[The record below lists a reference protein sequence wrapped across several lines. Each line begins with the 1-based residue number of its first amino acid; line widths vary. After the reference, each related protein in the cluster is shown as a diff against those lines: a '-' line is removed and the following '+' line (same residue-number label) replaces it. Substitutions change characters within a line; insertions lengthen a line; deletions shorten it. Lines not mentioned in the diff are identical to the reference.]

1 VITTPES
8 PAIRYHGGKWR
19 LAPWIISQFPAHRRY
34 VEPFAG
40 GANVLLRKRPAEIE
54 VYNDLNGQVVNFFR
68 VLRERGDELARAI
81 ELTPFS
87 REEYDRAHE
96 PATDELETARRFYVL
111 AWQGFGSPI
120 AKWNTGWRWV
130 KQGEPR
136 SIRQWNRVDHLW
148 QIAARLKWVYL
159 ERQPAIDIIKQFDTA
174 ETLVYCDPPY
184 LSETRS
190 KWRLSAYGDTEM
202 TNDDHRQ
209 LADVLHGIEGMA
221 IISGYPSALYDE
233 LYHDWQRVTCEAVND
248 AAKVTVECLWLSPAA
263 LRRGRQMRM
272 FDESTFHRARSG
284 ASLQGGTWL
293 WK

>member
-1 VITTPES
+1 VIATPES

-130 KQGEPR
+130 
-136 SIRQWNRVDHLW
+136 
-148 QIAARLKWVYL
+148 

-272 FDESTFHRARSG
+272 FDEVSA
-284 ASLQGGTWL
+284 
-293 WK
+293 